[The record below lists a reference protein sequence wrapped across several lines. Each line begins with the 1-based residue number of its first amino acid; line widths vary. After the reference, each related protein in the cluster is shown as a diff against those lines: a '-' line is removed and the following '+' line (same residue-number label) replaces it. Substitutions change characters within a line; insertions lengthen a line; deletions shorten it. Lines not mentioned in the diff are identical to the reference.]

1 MLQDRKDNFSIS
13 VVFISLLILLPTES
27 HVVYI
32 SQLTRSTEMERKKA
46 GTQKQQQ
53 TEHKSE

>member
-13 VVFISLLILLPTES
+13 VVFNSLLILPTES